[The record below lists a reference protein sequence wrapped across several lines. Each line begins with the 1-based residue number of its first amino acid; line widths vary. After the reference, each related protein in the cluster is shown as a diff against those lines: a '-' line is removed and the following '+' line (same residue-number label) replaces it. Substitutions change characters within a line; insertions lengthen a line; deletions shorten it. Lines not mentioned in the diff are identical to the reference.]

1 MEKVFRSTL
10 GEDAWQRHLGCERN
24 HAEECAK
31 LSAMTDEQL
40 AEYASEIWRNCER
53 PRWSRGEPVYD
64 AMMAHAIIPEL
75 IARLRD

>member
-10 GEDAWQRHLGCERN
+10 GNDAWQQHLGREQN
-24 HAEECAK
+24 HKEECAK
-31 LSAMTDEQL
+31 LAAMTNEQL

-53 PRWSRGEPVYD
+53 PRWARGEPVYD
-64 AMMAHAIIPEL
+64 SIMAHNIIPEL